1 MTLLRTRK
9 RKSLASDI
17 GASPSKDIVPFPRKR
32 ESMAKVVSERRWLKS
47 WTPGQ
52 VGGDNVLRG
61 GRSIIMLTSGSK
73 PERIEAGT
81 GKMPRHVA
89 IIMDGNG
96 RWAKKRMLPRAMGH
110 KRGVETVRKIV
121 RAAGELGLEAL
132 SLYAFSSENWKRP
145 EDEIN
150 DLMGLMREFI
160 KSDLDE
166 FAANDVRLKIIGNY
180 KALAP
185 DIVDMLEE
193 SIARTSQNT
202 RTTLAVALNYG
213 AQDELA
219 RAARS
224 AAAQGEITVESI
236 EANLDTAGL
245 PPLDL
250 LIRTSGEQRLS
261 NFMLWQAAYAEFWFT
276 DTLWPDFSKD
286 ELAQALTEFS
296 TRERRYGG
304 R

>member
-1 MTLLRTRK
+1 MTPLRTRK
-9 RKSLASDI
+9 RKSSASDI
-17 GASPSKDIVPFPRKR
+17 GGPLDFNSVRVEPSRGTYIRGTNASYLDEARYERAGFRSV
-32 ESMAKVVSERRWLKS
+32 MVVADA
-47 WTPGQ
+47 Q
-52 VGGDNVLRG
+52 
-61 GRSIIMLTSGSK
+61 
-73 PERIEAGT
+73 ERIEAGT
-81 GKMPRHVA
+81 GKIPRHVA

-110 KRGVETVRKIV
+110 KKGVETVRKVV
-121 RAAGELGLEAL
+121 RAAGELGLETL

-145 EDEIN
+145 EDEIS

-166 FAANDVRLKIIGNY
+166 FAANNVRLKIIGNY

-193 SIARTSQNT
+193 SIARTSKNT

-213 AQDELA
+213 SQDELV

-224 AAAQGEITVESI
+224 AAAQGEITADAI

-276 DTLWPDFSKD
+276 DTLWPDFSKE